1 VTVDPAIIR
10 NRVERTARVV
20 DMGIV
25 VVDQRAGSENVCDRM
40 LEKERA
46 RFVVF
51 LHADLVA
58 TG

>member
-1 VTVDPAIIR
+1 M
-10 NRVERTARVV
+10 E
-20 DMGIV
+20 IV

>member
-1 VTVDPAIIR
+1 MR
-10 NRVERTARVV
+10 SG
-20 DMGIV
+20 GIDYGV
-25 VVDQRAGSENVCDRM
+25 FLAALRMFATGSGWR
-40 LEKERA
+40 KERA